1 MITVS
6 MSSSR
11 KICTKS
17 INNCSGLKYTRSCE
31 SRDLSVNFSIEKE
44 TLQISDVIYEKNEKS
59 LLARSVI
66 FFSGLIKKY
75 LL

>member
-1 MITVS
+1 MIKVFL
-6 MSSSR
+6 SSR

-17 INNCSGLKYTRSCE
+17 INCKGLNYTRSCE
-31 SRDLSVNFSIEKE
+31 SRDLSVNFCIEKE